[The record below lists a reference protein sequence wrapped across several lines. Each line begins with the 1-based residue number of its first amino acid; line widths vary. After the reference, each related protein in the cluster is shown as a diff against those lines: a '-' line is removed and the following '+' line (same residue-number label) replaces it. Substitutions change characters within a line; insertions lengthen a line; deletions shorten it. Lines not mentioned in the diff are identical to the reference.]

1 MKDDTSGASVT
12 GKSSCSRAHC
22 GSGRPARMTGSRN
35 SARLG
40 VSNAGED
47 GAAPRPRRTCAQMA
61 LEVGSKLN
69 TLLVEYNAAL
79 IARAK
84 GDRLTFSVYQ
94 VRGKRFLIMD
104 SAGVVEIFA
113 PVPASPVQRLHSNRL
128 LQSYWGLY
136 SARTRS
142 GYHLAT
148 RRVAC
153 RRPRSW

>member
-1 MKDDTSGASVT
+1 
-12 GKSSCSRAHC
+12 
-22 GSGRPARMTGSRN
+22 
-35 SARLG
+35 
-40 VSNAGED
+40 
-47 GAAPRPRRTCAQMA
+47 MA

-113 PVPASPVQRLHSNRL
+113 PVPASPPGDAVDTLRGL
-128 LQSYWGLY
+128 LG
-136 SARTRS
+136 
-142 GYHLAT
+142 
-148 RRVAC
+148 VD
-153 RRPRSW
+153 